1 MLAATGLAAAPWTLA
16 ACATAAQ
23 APVAVVGR
31 HLAFGADPQRQM
43 AFAGEL
49 TAPPAGPWSST
60 WAATAASAPR
70 CRWRCAGWCPR
81 CRRTTA
87 RSAAASSSSSTPSP
101 TASRPG
107 ERYRYRFRLPDGTT
121 TPEADFVTAP
131 GPGATAPWSFTA
143 FADQGVDTV
152 PPSGQDGFTNDYYDS
167 DDTRRTMTPSTSMVD
182 RIARQRPAFHLLA
195 GDICYADPSGEGHP
209 VRSAG
214 PARRAASTAST
225 RPCGRRTSGSIERSA
240 ASTPWMFATGNHDM
254 EALYDDNRAG
264 GASHGYG
271 GHAARLDLP
280 RTGPSACPSVYTFRL
295 RQRRRDQPGRQRPLH
310 RDPHQ
315 RGLLGRRAD
324 VVAAA
329 DAGRD
334 ARRPGRRL
342 DRRVLPPLRLRDV
355 EVARLRR
362 RGARRGGAAVRR
374 VLGRPRPAGPQPPVR
389 AHEPDP
395 ARALGRAG
403 PRRRDRAP
411 GDRRHDLRVR
421 RAPAGG
427 PATAGST
434 A

>member
-1 MLAATGLAAAPWTLA
+1 
-16 ACATAAQ
+16 
-23 APVAVVGR
+23 
-31 HLAFGADPQRQM
+31 M
-43 AFAGEL
+43 ALAGEL
-49 TAPPAGPWSST
+49 TAPPPGPVVVDLGRDGAFGT
-60 WAATAASAPR
+60 TLPVDV
-70 CRWRCAGWCPR
+70 
-81 CRRTTA
+81 RRLV
-87 RSAAASSSSSTPSP
+87 
-101 TASRPG
+101 SRVPQDDGAIRGSEQFFVHALADGLAPG

-152 PPSGQDGFTNDYYDS
+152 PPSGQEGFTNDYEP

-195 GDICYADPSGEGHP
+195 GDICYADPSGEGLP
-209 VRSAG
+209 E
-214 PARRAASTAST
+214 RRA
-225 RPCGRRTSGSIERSA
+225 GSGFDSFDPTVWTTYFGLIERSA

-280 RTGPSACPSVYTFRL
+280 RTGPSALPVGLHVPPRH
-295 RQRRRDQPGRQRPLH
+295 RRRDQPGRQRPLD

-324 VVAAA
+324 GVAAA
-329 DAGRD
+329 DADRA
-334 ARRPGRRL
+334 ARRRGSRL
-342 DRRVLPPLRLRDV
+342 DRRVLPPLRVRDV
-355 EVARLRR
+355 EGARLRR

-421 RAPAGG
+421 RLRRAAPLQLAR
-427 PATAGST
+427 TA
-434 A
+434 